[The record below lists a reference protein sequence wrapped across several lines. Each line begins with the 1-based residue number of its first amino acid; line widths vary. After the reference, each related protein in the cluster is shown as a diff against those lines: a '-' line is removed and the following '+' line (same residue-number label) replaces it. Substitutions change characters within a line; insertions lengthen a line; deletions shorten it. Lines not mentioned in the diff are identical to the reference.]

1 MRRPEGMGAH
11 RKGRSQMRS
20 KTLLSAVF
28 ASLGVMMIVAAIF
41 AGTASSASKPAAK
54 PVSKHALKG
63 GTLRVNASNNDFEFS
78 DPGLAYDTLSWSMLY
93 TTQMLLV
100 NFPEKNGQAGSVLY
114 PEAATS
120 FPTISKNG
128 LTYTFH
134 IRPGLKFSDGSPVT
148 AASYQRAWERNLS
161 PKMGSPVGV
170 NDQFQSVITGAQ
182 AFLDGKAQ
190 SISGIHA
197 AGLTLTFHLT
207 KPNPTF
213 TSYLG
218 MQWFGAVKPD
228 MPYTTSGITTSY
240 PSAGPYYIASREVGK
255 SLVEKR
261 NPFYKGSRPANP
273 DEIAW
278 TMNTDQDQSL
288 LQVKAG
294 QADVDAGAPPPTA
307 NASLAAQYGVNK
319 SRFFVG
325 GTSCVLYWAMNTSRA
340 PFNTLKARQAINWA
354 IDRPATVRLFG
365 AFGAKRSDQILVPG
379 VPGYKPYNLY
389 AFRGAN
395 PTLAKKIDPAL
406 AGQNAVIFHSTSNTA
421 VNAAQIAAYNLSK
434 IGMKTTDK
442 PVPGAI
448 YYKTLGT
455 KGVDFDL
462 ARAGWCADY
471 FDPFDYINVNL
482 DGRSIQAQNNVNFA
496 YMNSASLNKAMDAA
510 ANLTGAARTNAYRKL
525 DYTIMKNYAP
535 WVPYAIIN
543 GVFFVSSRVHNY
555 VYSSYFGEPDF
566 NALSVG

>member
-1 MRRPEGMGAH
+1 
-11 RKGRSQMRS
+11 MRS

-28 ASLGVMMIVAAIF
+28 ASLGVVMLVAAIF
-41 AGTASSASKPAAK
+41 ASTATSAAKPAAK
-54 PVSKHALKG
+54 PTSKHALKG
-63 GTLRVNASNNDFEFS
+63 GTLRVNAHDNDFEFI

-120 FPTISKNG
+120 FPTVSKNG
-128 LTYTFH
+128 KTYTFH

-170 NDQFQSVITGAQ
+170 NDQFQSVIVGAQ

-190 SISGIHA
+190 KIAGISA
-197 AGLTLTFHLT
+197 KGLTLTFHLT

-213 TSYLG
+213 TSYNG

-228 MPYTTSGITTSY
+228 MPYTTSGVNTSY
-240 PSAGPYYIASREVGK
+240 PSAGPYYIVSRETGK

-261 NPFYKGSRPANP
+261 NPNYKGSRPANP
-273 DEIAW
+273 DQIVW
-278 TMNTDQDQSL
+278 NMNTDQDQGL

-294 QADVDAGAPPPTA
+294 QVDVDAGGPPPTS
-307 NASLAAQYGVNK
+307 NASLQAQYGVNK

-340 PFNTLKARQAINWA
+340 PFDTIKARQAINWA
-354 IDRPATVRLFG
+354 IDRPAMVRLFG
-365 AFGAKRSDQILVPG
+365 KLGAKRSDQILVPG

-395 PTLAKKIDPAL
+395 PAKAKSIDPSL
-406 AGQNAVIFHSTSNTA
+406 SGKTAVIFHSTSSVAT
-421 VNAAQIAAYNLSK
+421 NAAQIAAFNLSK
-434 IGMKTTDK
+434 IGMSTKDK
-442 PVPGAI
+442 PVPGSI

-471 FDPFDYINVNL
+471 FDPFDYVNVNL
-482 DGRSIQAQNNVNFA
+482 DGRSIQDANNVNFA
-496 YMNSASLNKAMDAA
+496 YVNIAALNKAMDAA
-510 ANLTGAARTNAYRKL
+510 ANQTGAARAKAYQKL
-525 DYTIMKNYAP
+525 DYQIMKQYAP

-543 GVFFVSSRVHNY
+543 GVFFVSARVHNY

>member
-1 MRRPEGMGAH
+1 MPR
-11 RKGRSQMRS
+11 
-20 KTLLSAVF
+20 KTLLSAMFAGLGVAMLVAAVF
-28 ASLGVMMIVAAIF
+28 AA
-41 AGTASSASKPAAK
+41 TASSATRQAVRPAA
-54 PVSKHALKG
+54 KHALKG

-120 FPTISKNG
+120 FPTVSKNG

-134 IRPGLKFSDGSPVT
+134 VRPGLKFSDGSPVT
-148 AASYQRAWERNLS
+148 AASYQRAWERALS

-170 NDQFQSVITGAQ
+170 NDQFQSVVVGAQ

-190 SISGIHA
+190 SISGISA
-197 AGLTLTFHLT
+197 KGLTITFKLT

-213 TSYLG
+213 TAYLG
-218 MQWFGAVKPD
+218 MQWFGAVKPN
-228 MPYTTSGITTSY
+228 MPYTTSGITSSY
-240 PSAGPYYIASREVGK
+240 PSAGPYYIQSREVGK
-255 SLVEKR
+255 SLVEAR
-261 NPFYKGSRPANP
+261 NPYYKGPRPANP
-273 DEIAW
+273 DKIVW

-288 LQVKAG
+288 LQAKAG
-294 QADVDAGAPPPTA
+294 QSDVDAAGPPPSA
-307 NASLAAQYGVNK
+307 NASLASQFGVNK
-319 SRFFVG
+319 ARFFVG
-325 GTSCVLYWAMNTSRA
+325 GSACVTYWALNTSRA
-340 PFNTLKARQAINWA
+340 PFNTLSARKAVNWA
-354 IDRPATVRLFG
+354 LDRPAMTRLYG
-365 AFGAKRSDQILVPG
+365 YLGAKRSDQILVPG

-395 PTLAKKIDPAL
+395 PGMAKNVDPAL
-406 AGQNAVIFHSTSNTA
+406 AGKTAVVFHSTSSLA
-421 VNAAQIAAYNLSK
+421 VNISQVASFNLSK
-434 IGMKTTDK
+434 IGMKTVDK

-455 KGVDFDL
+455 KGVDFDM

-482 DGRSIQAQNNVNFA
+482 DGRSIQAQNNTD
-496 YMNSASLNKAMDAA
+496 YSYLNSPKLNAQMDAA
-510 ANLTGAARTNAYRKL
+510 ANLSGAARTKAYQKL
-525 DYTIMKNYAP
+525 DYTIMKDYAP
-535 WVPYAIIN
+535 WVPYSIIN
-543 GVFFVSSRVHNY
+543 GVFFVSSRVHNF
-555 VYSSYFGEPDF
+555 VYSSYFAEPDF

>member
-1 MRRPEGMGAH
+1 
-11 RKGRSQMRS
+11 MRS

-28 ASLGVMMIVAAIF
+28 ASLGVVMLVAAIF
-41 AGTASSASKPAAK
+41 ASTATSASKPAAK
-54 PVSKHALKG
+54 PASKHALKG
-63 GTLRVNASNNDFEFS
+63 GTLRVNAHDNDFEFS

-114 PEAATS
+114 PEGATS
-120 FPTISKNG
+120 FPTISNSGK
-128 LTYTFH
+128 TYTFH
-134 IRPGLKFSDGSPVT
+134 VRPGLKFSDGSPVT

-170 NDQFQSVITGAQ
+170 NDQFQSVLLGGQ

-190 SISGIHA
+190 HISGISA
-197 AGLTLTFHLT
+197 KGLTLTFRLT

-213 TSYLG
+213 TAYLG
-218 MQWFGAVKPD
+218 MQWFGAVKPN
-228 MPYTTSGITTSY
+228 MPYTTSGVAGSY

-261 NPFYKGSRPANP
+261 NPFYKGPRPANP
-273 DEIAW
+273 DQIVW
-278 TMNTDQDQSL
+278 SMNTDQDQGL
-288 LQVKAG
+288 LQVKSG
-294 QADVDAGAPPPTA
+294 QVDVDAGGPPPTS
-307 NASLAAQYGVNK
+307 NASLEAQYGVNK

-325 GTSCVLYWAMNTSRA
+325 GTSCVLYWALNNSRA
-340 PFNTLKARQAINWA
+340 PFNSISARKAINWA
-354 IDRPATVRLFG
+354 LDRPAQVRLFG
-365 AFGAKRSDQILVPG
+365 KLGAKRSDQILVPG
-379 VPGYKPYNLY
+379 VPGYHPYNLY

-395 PTLAKKIDPAL
+395 PAKAKSIDPSL
-406 AGQNAVIFHSTSNTA
+406 SGKTAVIFHSTSSTA
-421 VNAAQIAAYNLSK
+421 VNSAQIAAFNLSK
-434 IGMKTTDK
+434 IGMSTKDK
-442 PVPGAI
+442 PVPGSI

-482 DGRSIQAQNNVNFA
+482 DGRSIQDANNVNFA
-496 YMNSASLNKAMDAA
+496 YANIPALNKAMDAA
-510 ANLTGAARTNAYRKL
+510 ANLTGAARTKAYQKL
-525 DYTIMKNYAP
+525 DYTIMQKWAP

-543 GVFFVSSRVHNY
+543 GVFFVSARTHNF

>member
-1 MRRPEGMGAH
+1 MG
-11 RKGRSQMRS
+11 
-20 KTLLSAVF
+20 LSGLF
-28 ASLGVMMIVAAIF
+28 AAIGVSLLL
-41 AGTASSASKPAAK
+41 AAVLAATAASAPRGTSAPRSAK
-54 PVSKHALKG
+54 ALRG

-120 FPTISKNG
+120 FPTVSRNG

-148 AASYQRAWERNLS
+148 AANYQRAWERDLS

-170 NDQFQSVITGAQ
+170 NDQFQKVIVGAN
-182 AFLDGKAQ
+182 AFLEGKAQ
-190 SISGIHA
+190 KISGITA
-197 AGLTLTFHLT
+197 KGLTLTFHLT

-213 TSYLG
+213 TSYTG
-218 MQWFGAVKPD
+218 MQWFGAVKTD
-228 MPYTTSGITTSY
+228 MPYTTSGVTGSY
-240 PSAGPYYIASREVGK
+240 PSAGPYFIQSRDVGR
-255 SLVEKR
+255 SLVEAR
-261 NPFYKGSRPANP
+261 NPYYKGSRPANP
-273 DEIAW
+273 DKIVW

-294 QADVDAGAPPPTA
+294 QADVDAAYTPPSA
-307 NASLAAQYGVNK
+307 NAALAQQYGVNK

-325 GTSCVLYWAMNTSRA
+325 GTSCVLFWALNTSRP
-340 PFNTLKARQAINWA
+340 PFNSLAARKAVNWA
-354 IDRPATVRLFG
+354 LDRPAMVRLFG
-365 AFGAKRSDQILVPG
+365 FLGAKRSDQILVPG
-379 VPGYKPYNLY
+379 VPGYRPYNLY

-395 PTLAKKIDPAL
+395 PTLAKKIDPSL
-406 AGQNAVIFHSTSNTA
+406 AGKTAVIFHSTSTTA
-421 VNAAQIAAYNLSK
+421 VNISEIAAFNLSK
-434 IGMKTTDK
+434 IGMKTVDK
-442 PVPGAI
+442 PVPGSI

-455 KGVDFDL
+455 KGVDFDM

-482 DGRSIQAQNNVNFA
+482 DGRSIQAQNNTD
-496 YMNSASLNKAMDAA
+496 YSYLNSPKLNARMDAA
-510 ANLTGAARTNAYRKL
+510 ANLTGAARTNAYARL
-525 DYTIMKNYAP
+525 DYTIMKSYAP
-535 WVPYAIIN
+535 WVPYAIVN
-543 GVFFVSSRVHNY
+543 DDFLVSSRVHNY
-555 VYSSYFGEPDF
+555 IYSNYFGEPAF

>member
-1 MRRPEGMGAH
+1 MRR
-11 RKGRSQMRS
+11 

-28 ASLGVMMIVAAIF
+28 TSLGVVMLVAAIF
-41 AGTASSASKPAAK
+41 ASTATSASKPAAK
-54 PVSKHALKG
+54 PTSKHALKG
-63 GTLRVNASNNDFEFS
+63 GTLRVNAHDNDFEFI

-120 FPTISKNG
+120 FPTISGNG
-128 LTYTFH
+128 KTYTFH
-134 IRPGLKFSDGSPVT
+134 VRPGLKFSYGSAVT

-170 NDQFQSVITGAQ
+170 NDQFQTVVVGAQ

-190 SISGIHA
+190 KISGISA
-197 AGLTLTFHLT
+197 KGLTLTFHLT
-207 KPNPTF
+207 KPNTTF

-218 MQWFGAVKPD
+218 MQWFGAVKPN
-228 MPYTTSGITTSY
+228 MAYSSSGINTSY
-240 PSAGPYYIASREVGK
+240 PSAGPYYIVSRETGK

-261 NPFYKGSRPANP
+261 NPFYKGPRPANP
-273 DEIAW
+273 DQIVW
-278 TMNTDQDQSL
+278 SMNTDQDQGL
-288 LQVKAG
+288 LQVKSG
-294 QADVDAGAPPPTA
+294 QVDVDAGGPPPTS
-307 NASLAAQYGVNK
+307 NASLEAQYGVNK

-340 PFNTLKARQAINWA
+340 PFNTIKSRQAINWA
-354 IDRPATVRLFG
+354 IDRPAMVRLFG
-365 AFGAKRSDQILVPG
+365 KLGAKRSDQILVPG

-395 PTLAKKIDPAL
+395 PAKAKSIDPSL
-406 AGQNAVIFHSTSNTA
+406 SGKTAVIFHSTSSVA
-421 VNAAQIAAYNLSK
+421 VNAAQIAAFNLSK
-434 IGMKTTDK
+434 IGMSTKDK
-442 PVPGAI
+442 PVPGSI

-471 FDPFDYINVNL
+471 FDPFDYVNVNL
-482 DGRSIQAQNNVNFA
+482 DGRSIQDANNVNFA
-496 YMNSASLNKAMDAA
+496 YVNIPALNKSMDAA
-510 ANLTGAARTNAYRKL
+510 ANQTGAARAKAYQKL
-525 DYTIMKNYAP
+525 DYQIMQKYAP

-555 VYSSYFGEPDF
+555 VYSSYFGEPDA